1 MLDILKFDRIYVKDI
16 ENQYP
21 LLQNIIE
28 FIFGVIAGVIVGK
41 ILLKIMKRYYW

>member
-28 FIFGVIAGVIVGK
+28 FIFGVIADVIVGK